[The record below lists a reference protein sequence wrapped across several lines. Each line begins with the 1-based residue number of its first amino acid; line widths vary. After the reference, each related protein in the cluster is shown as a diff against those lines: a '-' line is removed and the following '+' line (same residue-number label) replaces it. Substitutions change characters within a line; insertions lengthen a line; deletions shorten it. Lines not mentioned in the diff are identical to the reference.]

1 MPSDSREPENYS
13 ISEMMD
19 RLKERSNGD
28 RSNGELVTR
37 ADGSQAI
44 KVRSRKRRSNQPHR
58 EGEQRQ
64 RRMRAVQLVGLVV
77 VVVLLLAAA
86 TGVVVYMNG
95 SSYRNKIMARV
106 TESTGAKAD
115 AAEFRVTPI
124 GAHAST
130 LSLEWP
136 EGQVLK
142 KLNLQGISAE
152 LRFSSF
158 LGQPWTGEE
167 ISAQKGE
174 MLVGMASGDAALKDG
189 VDFFRFNRLRCA
201 DLSVFFGDLRSP
213 ALSILG
219 SEMSLYPKG
228 ADGRPELR
236 CNHGRV
242 KFGRKLPELELD
254 RAMIGVTG
262 HRLDIVNFRL
272 LEPGEG
278 EGAVEIVGQV
288 EPSDS
293 GRATTLD
300 TKVRDMPL
308 ELLAGPEIGNILR
321 GRVESRSV
329 PQSNFLTFD
338 PSKPDSLKLVMSFQG
353 VGDPPM
359 SLSQLPF
366 LSKLRAKFLDTG
378 YERPVLDSGA
388 SGVLRIS
395 NSEVSLSEL
404 RLEST
409 SRMTIRGNMTVG
421 ANKALSGR
429 LEVGLPVRL
438 VESDTSLDAAFGPR
452 KEDLRWLEVNL
463 SGTTDV
469 PADDFN
475 KKVLTGSG
483 TNSAA
488 GGAASEFENLTRP
501 R

>member
-44 KVRSRKRRSNQPHR
+44 KVRSRKRRSQQPQR
-58 EGEQRQ
+58 ETQQRQ
-64 RRMRAVQLVGLVV
+64 RRMRAVQVVGAVV
-77 VVVLLLAAA
+77 VAVVLLALA

-95 SSYRNKIMARV
+95 SPYRNKIMAHV
-106 TESTGAKAD
+106 AEATGAKA
-115 AAEFRVTPI
+115 EVTQFRVTPI
-124 GAHAST
+124 GANAS
-130 LSLEWP
+130 SLELAWP
-136 EGQVLK
+136 EGQVMR
-142 KLNLQGISAE
+142 KLNLQQINAE

-158 LGQPWTGEE
+158 FGQPWTGEE
-167 ISAQKGE
+167 IAAQKGQF
-174 MLVGMASGDAALKDG
+174 LVGMPSADASSPEV

-201 DLSVFFGDLRSP
+201 DLSIVFGDPRSP
-213 ALSILG
+213 ALAILDT
-219 SEMSLYPKG
+219 EMSLYPKG
-228 ADGRPELR
+228 VGGRPELR
-236 CNHGRV
+236 CTRGKV

-254 RAMIGVTG
+254 RALIGVTG
-262 HRLDIVNFRL
+262 KRLDIVNFRL

-278 EGAVEIVGQV
+278 QGAIEIVGQV

-300 TKVRDMPL
+300 TKIKDMPL
-308 ELLAGPEIGNILR
+308 EVLAGPEIGNLLR
-321 GRVESRSV
+321 GRVESRNI
-329 PQSNFLTFD
+329 PQSNFITFD
-338 PSKPDSLKLVMSFQG
+338 PAKPDALKMVMSFQG

-359 SLSQLPF
+359 TLSQFPF
-366 LSKLRAKFLDTG
+366 LSKLRNIFQDKG

-395 NSEVSLSEL
+395 GSEISLSDL

-409 SRMTIRGNMTVG
+409 SRMTIRGSMTVG

-438 VESDTSLDAAFGPR
+438 VESDPQLDAAFGAR
-452 KEDLRWLEVNL
+452 KEDLRWLELNL

-469 PADDFN
+469 PADDFG
-475 KKVLTGSG
+475 KKVLTGTS
-483 TNSAA
+483 TNPAA
-488 GGAASEFENLTRP
+488 GGAASEFEKLTRP

>member
-19 RLKERSNGD
+19 RLKERSGGD

-37 ADGSQAI
+37 ADGTQAI
-44 KVRSRKRRSNQPHR
+44 KVRSRKRRSHQPHR
-58 EGEQRQ
+58 ENEQRE

-77 VVVLLLAAA
+77 VIVLLLAVA

-95 SSYRNKIMARV
+95 SPYRNKIMGRV
-106 TESTGAKAD
+106 AEATGAKAD
-115 AAEFRVTPI
+115 VTEFRVTPI
-124 GAHAST
+124 GANAST

-136 EGQVLK
+136 EGQTLK
-142 KLNLQGISAE
+142 KLNLQGVTAE

-167 ISAQKGE
+167 IAAQKGE
-174 MLVGMASGDAALKDG
+174 LLVGMSSGDAALKDG

-201 DLSVFFGDLRSP
+201 DLSVYFGDPRSP

-228 ADGRPELR
+228 AGGRPELR

-254 RAMIGVTG
+254 RATIGVTG
-262 HRLDIVNFRL
+262 RRLDIVNFRL

-278 EGAVEIVGQV
+278 EGIVEIIGQV

-300 TKVRDMPL
+300 TKVRDMPV
-308 ELLAGPEIGNILR
+308 ELLVGPELGTILR
-321 GRVESRSV
+321 GRVESRSI

-359 SLSQLPF
+359 TLSQLPF
-366 LSKLRAKFLDTG
+366 LSKLRGIFKDSG
-378 YERPVLDSGA
+378 YERPVFDGGA
-388 SGVLRIS
+388 TGVLRIS
-395 NSEVSLSEL
+395 GSEVSLSDL
-404 RLEST
+404 RLEAM
-409 SRMTIRGNMTVG
+409 SRMTIRGNMAIG

-429 LEVGLPVRL
+429 LEVGLPIRL
-438 VESDTSLDAAFGPR
+438 VESEPQLDAAFGAR

-469 PADDFN
+469 PADDFGR
-475 KKVLTGSG
+475 KVVNGSPSG
-483 TNSAA
+483 SAA